1 MTLEIVT
8 IPAGPIETNAYL
20 VGDTA
25 TGKALLIDAPYEA
38 TRPVLD
44 EAARRGWTIDQI
56 VITHT
61 HWDHVADALSLTEE
75 TGAPL
80 LAHPLAVEPLA
91 NPQSLLGDFPV
102 PVPAVETTTTL
113 DDGATVTL
121 GESTFLVLHLPG
133 HDPAHIA
140 LYNDDAR
147 VLLGGDVLFPGGH
160 GRTDLPGTDQS
171 TMNASLRRLVAEL
184 PGETTVLPGHGA
196 PTTISRET
204 PWIDALSKR

>member
-1 MTLEIVT
+1 MPLEIVT
-8 IPAGPIETNAYL
+8 IPAGPVDTNAYL
-20 VGDTA
+20 VADTA
-25 TGKALLIDAPYEA
+25 TGKALVIDAPYEA
-38 TRPVLD
+38 TSPVLD
-44 EAARRGWTIDQI
+44 EAAERGWTIDQI

-61 HWDHVADALSLTEE
+61 HWDHVADALALKEA

-91 NPQSLLGDFPV
+91 NPSPLLGELPV

-113 DDGATVTL
+113 EDGATVTL
-121 GESTFLVLHLPG
+121 GESTFRVLHLPG
-133 HDPAHIA
+133 HDPSHIA
-140 LYNDDAR
+140 LYNNEAR

-160 GRTDLPGTDQS
+160 GRTDLPGTDQRV
-171 TMNASLRRLVAEL
+171 MNTSLRRLVAEL

-204 PWIDALSKR
+204 PWIDALSK